1 MDNLTGSTINTCR
14 VLPYAFEEP
23 CQSIAR
29 KDVNTQPQEHLT
41 FQPPNCLLQFS
52 LGFNHTPLG
61 TV

>member
-1 MDNLTGSTINTCR
+1 MDNLTGSTIYTCR

-41 FQPPNCLLQFS
+41 
-52 LGFNHTPLG
+52 
-61 TV
+61 V